1 MARSTIGS
9 FAIRAAVGTRGAAWF
24 DNSTTQQDAAEV
36 AMSAL
41 RAAVADVLAD
51 AGVDLEDLTVSAA
64 GRRQVVRVVVDRDG
78 GVDLDLVADVSP
90 RVSEVLDRP
99 ELAEEVPGPFVL
111 EVTSPGVDRPLTL
124 PRHWR
129 RARGRLVEIAR
140 ADGTT
145 LTGRVVASDDVAATV
160 DVDGAL
166 VEVAFAEVTRA
177 LVQVEFTRD
186 PANAEAESE

>member
-1 MARSTIGS
+1 
-9 FAIRAAVGTRGAAWF
+9 
-24 DNSTTQQDAAEV
+24 
-36 AMSAL
+36 MSAL

-78 GVDLDLVADVSP
+78 GVDLDQVADVSR

-99 ELAEEVPGPFVL
+99 ELADEVPGPFVL

-129 RARGRLVEIAR
+129 RARGRLVEITR

-160 DVDGAL
+160 DADGAP

-186 PANAEAESE
+186 PAITEAESE

>member
-1 MARSTIGS
+1 
-9 FAIRAAVGTRGAAWF
+9 
-24 DNSTTQQDAAEV
+24 
-36 AMSAL
+36 MSAL

-78 GVDLDLVADVSP
+78 GVDLDRVADVSR

-99 ELAEEVPGPFVL
+99 ELADDVPGPFVL

-129 RARGRLVEIAR
+129 RARGRLVEITR
-140 ADGTT
+140 TDGTT
-145 LTGRVVASDDVAATV
+145 LTGRVMASDDVAATL
-160 DVDGAL
+160 DSDGAP
-166 VEVAFAEVTRA
+166 VEVAFAEVARA

-186 PANAEAESE
+186 PAIAEAESE

>member
-1 MARSTIGS
+1 
-9 FAIRAAVGTRGAAWF
+9 
-24 DNSTTQQDAAEV
+24 
-36 AMSAL
+36 MSAL

-78 GVDLDLVADVSP
+78 GVDLDRVADVSR

-99 ELAEEVPGPFVL
+99 ELADEVPGPFVL

-129 RARGRLVEIAR
+129 RARGRLVEITR

-160 DVDGAL
+160 DADGAL

-186 PANAEAESE
+186 PAIAEAESE